1 MQCHDVPMKP
11 DPSSP
16 RSLWPALALGFA
28 AGAAAVVVLAL
39 LVIAFS
45 LSAGGALMV
54 VIQVAFGRSG
64 ALAALLLYGAVL
76 LALVL
81 AAVVLRAVVGR
92 IAPVMRSQF
101 GAGRGPVPLMAQ
113 VLGMAAGLVLTAWA
127 LPTPITSS
135 ARQFLTGQ
143 TAAERAAR
151 PAVEARSRR
160 LEAVLAGHPDGPE
173 ALLLKAVN
181 RVAKPLPAGGGQL
194 SNADLQARAD
204 ALRALAPALPPHW
217 QAVALGT
224 AAEQLRGR
232 SGVDTTDA
240 SVGQALVEAG
250 RVGSRAFRVLGAQE
264 LERIAARR
272 EAKGPSRQ
280 ADEAWQQ
287 ALDSYA
293 AAGADYEVARLYDEA
308 LPERLRTLPLPPR
321 APAPTA
327 DAALAQRLWTFAQAL
342 GDDAAWDI
350 ARPGERDLA
359 LATTLVALE
368 LAPEASPL
376 ATVNPA
382 QRWTLAPSAISR
394 WLLSLRHARGD
405 CLAALALADATRQR
419 LRDVGVGRSQP
430 GGSSLDLAWATV
442 LAESAQACVRTE
454 EERVRVREYR
464 AQLDYLNFEPGVLDA
479 ARAGLA
485 AGVQGLR

>member
-1 MQCHDVPMKP
+1 MNP

-16 RSLWPALALGFA
+16 RSLWVSLALGFTV
-28 AGAAAVVVLAL
+28 GAAAAAVLAL
-39 LVIAFS
+39 LVIALS

-54 VIQVAFGRSG
+54 VILVAFGRSG
-64 ALAALLLYGAVL
+64 LLAALLLAGAVL

-92 IAPVMRSQF
+92 IVPVMRSQF
-101 GAGRGPVPLMAQ
+101 GAGGGRVQLMAQ
-113 VLGMAAGLVLTAWA
+113 VLGMAAGLALTALA
-127 LPTPITSS
+127 LPAPITAS
-135 ARQFLTGQ
+135 ARQFLSGQ

-151 PAVEARSRR
+151 PAIDARSRR

-181 RVAKPLPAGGGQL
+181 RVVTPLPAGGGQL
-194 SNADLQARAD
+194 SDADLHARAD
-204 ALRALAPALPPHW
+204 ALSALAPALPPHW

-232 SGVDTTDA
+232 STGEAADA
-240 SVGQALVEAG
+240 AVSQALLAAG
-250 RVGSRAFRVLGAQE
+250 RAGSRAFRLLGAQE
-264 LERIAARR
+264 LERIAARH
-272 EAKGPSRQ
+272 ETKGPSRQ

-321 APAPTA
+321 PPALTPG
-327 DAALAQRLWTFAQAL
+327 AALAQRLWTFAQAL
-342 GDDAAWDI
+342 GDDAGWDV

-359 LATTLVALE
+359 LATALVAME

-376 ATVNPA
+376 AQVNPA
-382 QRWTLAPSAISR
+382 QRWMLTPRAMGR
-394 WLLSLRHARGD
+394 WILSLRHARGD
-405 CLAALALADATRQR
+405 CLASLALADAIRQR
-419 LRDVGVGRSQP
+419 RRDVGVGRSQP
-430 GGSSLDLAWATV
+430 GASSMDLAWAV
-442 LAESAQACVRTE
+442 ALAEAAQTCVRTE
-454 EERVRVREYR
+454 DERAKVREYQ
-464 AQLDYLNFEPGVLDA
+464 AQLDYLSFAPGVLDA
-479 ARAGLA
+479 ARVGLA
-485 AGVQGLR
+485 ELVQGLR